1 MVYLLKYFSHGKIVT
16 DILKKSYESKFCFL
30 KALKNHLKEFLIAYI
45 HEIQL
50 FLDRHAQRDFE

>member
-50 FLDRHAQRDFE
+50 F